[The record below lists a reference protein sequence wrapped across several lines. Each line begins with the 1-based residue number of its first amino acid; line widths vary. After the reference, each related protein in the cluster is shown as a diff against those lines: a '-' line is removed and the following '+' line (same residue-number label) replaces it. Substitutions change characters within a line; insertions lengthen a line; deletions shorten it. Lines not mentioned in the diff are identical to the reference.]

1 MISSQELMMAKRLRL
16 AGILLII
23 GLLVEAFSLL
33 WNHPLSF
40 IAFTSVGLF
49 LLFCGVA
56 VYLFSLLQYTAAE
69 ERTRVE
75 DHTNV

>member
-1 MISSQELMMAKRLRL
+1 MMKSREVLMTKRLRS
-16 AGILLII
+16 AGILLIA

-40 IAFTSVGLF
+40 IAFATVGLF
-49 LLFCGVA
+49 LIICGVII
-56 VYLFSLLQYTAAE
+56 YLVSLLQFTAAE
-69 ERTRVE
+69 ERARMA

>member
-1 MISSQELMMAKRLRL
+1 LMTKRLRS
-16 AGILLII
+16 AGILLIA

-40 IAFTSVGLF
+40 IAFATVGLF
-49 LLFCGVA
+49 LIICGVII
-56 VYLFSLLQYTAAE
+56 YLVSLLQFTAAE
-69 ERTRVE
+69 ERARMA

>member
-1 MISSQELMMAKRLRL
+1 MISSQELLMAKRLRL

-49 LLFCGVA
+49 LLLCGVV

-69 ERTRVE
+69 ERARVE

>member
-1 MISSQELMMAKRLRL
+1 MINSQELMMAKRLRL

-40 IAFTSVGLF
+40 IAFSSVGLF
-49 LLFCGVA
+49 LLFCGVV
-56 VYLFSLLQYTAAE
+56 VYLFSLLQYRAAE
-69 ERTRVE
+69 ERTVVE

>member
-1 MISSQELMMAKRLRL
+1 MISSQELLMAKRLRL

-49 LLFCGVA
+49 LLLCGVV

-69 ERTRVE
+69 ERARGE